1 MTTTKLPLK
10 AYKEHPKKDLKGN
23 DVPKVVLTP
32 TQHKITLIAQTHFSG
47 IASTHFNIHKQLTD
61 TDIVDENGQ
70 IIGQKPLNPYQL
82 HTINAIEPKTF
93 YSRALGFNTCGK
105 DIITTWHNGVEIPHA
120 FTCKNRSCFHCNSVK
135 AKKRTLTFIQGIS
148 DLVLNNQ
155 ISMQNLRL
163 MMITL
168 SPKNGDLE
176 QLNNMA
182 RALCGHVKHMMKVK
196 RNGFKDRFAPKGVF
210 GYIMGVEYVGDSFK
224 TQLAVGKCHPHVHIL
239 LVVDWDYYTKPIP
252 PKPSKAKR
260 PPKKPKP
267 PKSRYLTSFELSE
280 MFAKE
285 LKRGMVVGDHND
297 KEYNK
302 QLWLDK
308 EERTKMER
316 NPVRVQLEGNNV
328 DMEIVFDG
336 RKFANKYAKRSKERA
351 EKNLHSALHEI
362 LKGFKLEASQEETD
376 PQEPTDQQDSPTQD
390 TQDQEPTPE
399 QIAKDFTREL
409 EEETKDAV
417 GYPDSG
423 ADSPEQLRLLSALDY
438 KNQCQYEEQ
447 KRQYEAG
454 ECDEEPTP
462 FKPWAMIY
470 EEQKKWLRSFSSGG
484 SLAKCKL
491 RPLET
496 INTPP
501 ERAQIYH
508 NCGVKAQGIKL
519 RGKADRHK
527 RLDAYLIEHG
537 ALECEASDIITDF
550 KHQELGIYEQ
560 AHGVTLGTSWRNL
573 VDRAVSSSEEKTLLD
588 KVLDYLKR
596 AFDPCDKDTFGTF
609 KERSKNGEFIPYE
622 DPLWEE
628 LEENTPYNY
637 RMWLIAKMC
646 YAYALDTY
654 TTGDESIFLHDE
666 VVDQAIKKALK
677 VSDDDDVPTP
687 LDTKQRKALL
697 SEISELVGLSL
708 PDEPDDL
715 ERQEQELEELTAKQ
729 QRRQGLVA
737 TPPKDEQPP
746 QEELPPKDEQQAE
759 ELIAFS
765 FASDSEC
772 VPTDYDPNI
781 FGDPQDT
788 FIPDDYQPPSE
799 VQEEQTQE
807 LEAYDDPQ
815 DTFIPDDWQTPDD
828 ACSGMAFAMCEAQT
842 DETNLHFT

>member
-1 MTTTKLPLK
+1 MRKETTNNL
-10 AYKEHPKKDLKGN
+10 AYKTPPKKDLKSN
-23 DVPKVVLTP
+23 NFSKKNLKSNEISLTP

-82 HTINAIEPKTF
+82 HTINAIQPKTF

-105 DIITTWHNGVEIPHA
+105 DIITTWHNGIEIPHA
-120 FTCKNRSCFHCNSVK
+120 FTCKNRACFHCNSVK

-176 QLNNMA
+176 QLNNMV
-182 RALCGHVKHMMKVK
+182 RALREHVKHMMKVK

-210 GYIMGVEYVGDSFK
+210 GYIMGAEFVGDSFN

-239 LVVDWDYYTKPIP
+239 LVVDWEHYTKPIP

-302 QLWLDK
+302 SLWKLNR
-308 EERTKMER
+308 EEEEEMEARGEKIPQKAERALTK
-316 NPVRVQLEGNNV
+316 VQLEGNNV
-328 DMEIVFDG
+328 NIKIVFDG

-390 TQDQEPTPE
+390 TQDQEPTPT
-399 QIAKDFTREL
+399 QIAKDFTRAL
-409 EEETKDAV
+409 EKEAKDAV

-423 ADSPEQLRLLSALDY
+423 ADSPEQQRLVAMLDY

-462 FKPWAMIY
+462 FKPIAMIY
-470 EEQKKWLRSFSSGG
+470 AEQQKGLRSFSSGG

-491 RPLET
+491 RTLET

-537 ALECEASDIITDF
+537 ALECEASGIITDF

-609 KERSKNGEFIPYE
+609 KERRENGGFIPYE

-637 RMWLIAKMC
+637 RMWIIAKMC

-654 TTGDESIFLHDE
+654 TSGDESIFLHDE
-666 VVDQAIKKALK
+666 VVDQAINKALK
-677 VSDDDDVPTP
+677 INDDDDVPTP
-687 LDTKQRKALL
+687 LDAKQRKALL
-697 SEISELVGLSL
+697 SEISELAGLYL

-715 ERQEQELEELTAKQ
+715 ERQEQELEELIAKQ
-729 QRRQGLVA
+729 QRK
-737 TPPKDEQPP
+737 P
-746 QEELPPKDEQQAE
+746 
-759 ELIAFS
+759 
-765 FASDSEC
+765 
-772 VPTDYDPNI
+772 
-781 FGDPQDT
+781 
-788 FIPDDYQPPSE
+788 
-799 VQEEQTQE
+799 
-807 LEAYDDPQ
+807 
-815 DTFIPDDWQTPDD
+815 
-828 ACSGMAFAMCEAQT
+828 
-842 DETNLHFT
+842 

>member
-1 MTTTKLPLK
+1 MKNEKATKNLAYKKPPKKNLKGDNSPKIQLTTT
-10 AYKEHPKKDLKGN
+10 
-23 DVPKVVLTP
+23 
-32 TQHKITLIAQTHFSG
+32 QRKIALVAQTHFSG

-61 TDIVDENGQ
+61 THEVDENGL
-70 IIGQKPLNPYQL
+70 IIEQKPLNPYQL
-82 HTINAIEPKTF
+82 HTINAIQPKTF

-120 FTCKNRSCFHCNSVK
+120 FTCKNRACFHCNSVK

-163 MMITL
+163 MMVTL

-176 QLNNMA
+176 QLNNMV
-182 RALCGHVKHMMKVK
+182 RALREHVKHMMKVK
-196 RNGFKDRFAPKGVF
+196 RNGFKDRFAPNGVF
-210 GYIMGVEYVGDSFK
+210 GYIMGVEFVGDSFN

-285 LKRGMVVGDHND
+285 LGRKMIVGDHND
-297 KEYNK
+297 KEYNT

-308 EERTKMER
+308 AERTKTAR

-328 DMEIVFDG
+328 DMRIVFDG

-376 PQEPTDQQDSPTQD
+376 TEDAS
-390 TQDQEPTPE
+390 PE
-399 QIAKDFTREL
+399 QMAKDFTRAL
-409 EEETKDAV
+409 EKEAKDAV

-423 ADSPEQLRLLSALDY
+423 ADSPEQQRLVAMLDY
-438 KNQCQYEEQ
+438 KNQCQYE
-447 KRQYEAG
+447 KDG
-454 ECDEEPTP
+454 TP

-550 KHQELGIYEQ
+550 KHQELGIYEK

-588 KVLDYLKR
+588 KVLDYLKK
-596 AFDPCDKDTFGTF
+596 AFDPYDKDTFGTF
-609 KERSKNGEFIPYE
+609 KERRENGGFIPYD
-622 DPLWEE
+622 DPLW
-628 LEENTPYNY
+628 
-637 RMWLIAKMC
+637 
-646 YAYALDTY
+646 
-654 TTGDESIFLHDE
+654 G
-666 VVDQAIKKALK
+666 
-677 VSDDDDVPTP
+677 
-687 LDTKQRKALL
+687 
-697 SEISELVGLSL
+697 G
-708 PDEPDDL
+708 
-715 ERQEQELEELTAKQ
+715 
-729 QRRQGLVA
+729 
-737 TPPKDEQPP
+737 
-746 QEELPPKDEQQAE
+746 
-759 ELIAFS
+759 
-765 FASDSEC
+765 
-772 VPTDYDPNI
+772 
-781 FGDPQDT
+781 
-788 FIPDDYQPPSE
+788 
-799 VQEEQTQE
+799 
-807 LEAYDDPQ
+807 
-815 DTFIPDDWQTPDD
+815 
-828 ACSGMAFAMCEAQT
+828 
-842 DETNLHFT
+842 

>member
-1 MTTTKLPLK
+1 MTQETTNNL
-10 AYKEHPKKDLKGN
+10 AYKTPPKKDLKSN
-23 DVPKVVLTP
+23 NFSKKNLKSNEISLTP

-70 IIGQKPLNPYQL
+70 IIGQKPPNPYQL

-105 DIITTWHNGVEIPHA
+105 DIITTWHNGIEIPHA
-120 FTCKNRSCFHCNSVK
+120 FTCKNRACFHCNSVK

-148 DLVLNNQ
+148 DLVLNGS

-176 QLNNMA
+176 QLNNMV
-182 RALCGHVKHMMKVK
+182 RALREHVKHMMKVK
-196 RNGFKDRFAPKGVF
+196 RNGFKDRFAPNGVF
-210 GYIMGVEYVGDSFK
+210 GYIMGAEFVGDSFN

-285 LKRGMVVGDHND
+285 LERGMVVGDHND

-308 EERTKMER
+308 AERTKTER
-316 NPVRVQLEGNNV
+316 ALTKVQLEGNNV
-328 DMEIVFDG
+328 DMRIVFDG

-376 PQEPTDQQDSPTQD
+376 AEDAS
-390 TQDQEPTPE
+390 PE
-399 QIAKDFTREL
+399 QMAKDFTRAL
-409 EEETKDAV
+409 EKEAKDAV

-423 ADSPEQLRLLSALDY
+423 ADSPEQQRLVAMLDY
-438 KNQCQYEEQ
+438 KNQCQYE
-447 KRQYEAG
+447 KDG
-454 ECDEEPTP
+454 TP
-462 FKPWAMIY
+462 FKPIAMIY
-470 EEQKKWLRSFSSGG
+470 AEQQKGLRSFSSGG

-537 ALECEASDIITDF
+537 ALECEASGIITDF
-550 KHQELGIYEQ
+550 KHQELGIYEK
-560 AHGVTLGTSWRNL
+560 AHGVELGDAWKDL
-573 VDRAVSSSEEKTLLD
+573 VDEGIKENGNIGGMPLLD
-588 KVLDYLKR
+588 KVLAKLR
-596 AFDPCDKDTFGTF
+596 EAFSKDKEQDNKSSNPRF
-609 KERSKNGEFIPYE
+609 NPYKSS
-622 DPLWEE
+622 LWQA
-628 LEENTPYNY
+628 LEEKEGGTPYNY
-637 RMWLIAKMC
+637 KLWLIAKMC

-666 VVDQAIKKALK
+666 VVDHAIKKALK
-677 VSDDDDVPTP
+677 ISDDDEEDTP
-687 LDTKQRKALL
+687 VQGNGRPLGELLEEALAKQ
-697 SEISELVGLSL
+697 
-708 PDEPDDL
+708 PDDL
-715 ERQEQELEELTAKQ
+715 ERQE
-729 QRRQGLVA
+729 GLIA

-746 QEELPPKDEQQAE
+746 QEELPPTDEQQAN
-759 ELIAFS
+759 ELIALSFS
-765 FASDSEC
+765 NDEC

-781 FGDPQDT
+781 FGDTQDT
-788 FIPDDYQPPSE
+788 FIPDDYQPPKE

-807 LEAYDDPQ
+807 LIANDDPQ
-815 DTFIPDDWQTPDD
+815 ETFIPDDWQTPDD
-828 ACSGMAFAMCEAQT
+828 AFSEFAFAMCEAQT
-842 DETNLHFT
+842 DETNLHST

>member
-1 MTTTKLPLK
+1 MKNKETTKKKPTKNPLRK
-10 AYKEHPKKDLKGN
+10 ALSQAN
-23 DVPKVVLTP
+23 VPKVSLTT
-32 TQHKITLIAQTHFSG
+32 TQRKIALVAQTHFSG
-47 IASTHFNIHKQLTD
+47 IANTHFHIHRQLMD

-82 HTINAIEPKTF
+82 HTINAIQPKTF

-120 FTCKNRSCFHCNSVK
+120 FTCKNRACFHCNSVK

-176 QLNNMA
+176 QLNNMV
-182 RALCGHVKHMMKVK
+182 RALREHVKHMMKVK

-210 GYIMGVEYVGDSFK
+210 GHIMGVEFVGDSFN

-297 KEYNK
+297 KEYNT

-308 EERTKMER
+308 EARTKTAR
-316 NPVRVQLEGNNV
+316 NPVKVQLEGNNV
-328 DMEIVFDG
+328 DMRIVFDG

-376 PQEPTDQQDSPTQD
+376 PQEPT
-390 TQDQEPTPE
+390 PE

-409 EEETKDAV
+409 EKETKDAV

-423 ADSPEQLRLLSALDY
+423 ADSPEQLRLLGMQDY
-438 KNQCQYEEQ
+438 KNQ
-447 KRQYEAG
+447 RQYEKDG
-454 ECDEEPTP
+454 TP
-462 FKPWAMIY
+462 FKPLSLIY
-470 EEQKKWLRSFSSGG
+470 AEQQKGLRSFSSGG

-519 RGKADRHK
+519 RGKADRDK
-527 RLDAYLIEHG
+527 RLDAYLIEQG

-560 AHGVTLGTSWRNL
+560 AHGVELGGAWKAL
-573 VDRAVSSSEEKTLLD
+573 VDRAVSESEEKTLLD
-588 KVLDYLKR
+588 KVLDYLQR
-596 AFDPCDKDTFGTF
+596 AFDPCGKGTFGTF
-609 KERSKNGEFIPYE
+609 KERRENGGFIPYK
-622 DPLWEE
+622 DPLWKE

-654 TTGDESIFLHDE
+654 TSGDESIFLHDE

-677 VSDDDDVPTP
+677 ISDDSDDDDVPTP

-697 SEISELVGLSL
+697 SEISELVALSL

-715 ERQEQELEELTAKQ
+715 ERQEQELEELIAEQ

-737 TPPKDEQPP
+737 PPPKDEQPP
-746 QEELPPKDEQQAE
+746 QDEQQAN
-759 ELIAFS
+759 ELIALS
-765 FASDSEC
+765 LPSDEC

-781 FGDPQDT
+781 FGDLQET
-788 FIPDDYQPPSE
+788 YIPDDYQTPDE
-799 VQEEQTQE
+799 VQEQQTQE
-807 LEAYDDPQ
+807 LIANDDPQ
-815 DTFIPDDWQTPDD
+815 ETFIPDDWQTPDD
-828 ACSGMAFAMCEAQT
+828 ACSDVAFAMCEALP

>member
-1 MTTTKLPLK
+1 MNQETTKKKPTKNPLRK
-10 AYKEHPKKDLKGN
+10 TLSQAN
-23 DVPKVVLTP
+23 APKVSLTP

-47 IASTHFNIHKQLTD
+47 IASTHFNIHKQLMD
-61 TDIVDENGQ
+61 TDIVDENGL
-70 IIGQKPLNPYQL
+70 IIGQKPPNPYQL
-82 HTINAIEPKTF
+82 HTINAIQPKTF

-120 FTCKNRSCFHCNSVK
+120 FTCKNRACFHCNSVK

-182 RALCGHVKHMMKVK
+182 RALCKHVNHMMKVK

-210 GYIMGVEYVGDSFK
+210 GYIMGVEFVGDSFK

-285 LKRGMVVGDHND
+285 LERGMVVGDHND

-302 QLWLDK
+302 SLWK
-308 EERTKMER
+308 QNREEEEEMEARGEKIPQKAERDLTK
-316 NPVRVQLEGNNV
+316 VQLEGNNV
-328 DMEIVFDG
+328 DIKILFDG

-390 TQDQEPTPE
+390 AQDQEPTPT
-399 QIAKDFTREL
+399 QIAKDFTRAL
-409 EEETKDAV
+409 EKEAKDAV

-423 ADSPEQLRLLSALDY
+423 ADSPEQQRLVAMLDY
-438 KNQCQYEEQ
+438 KNQRQYEEQ

-508 NCGVKAQGIKL
+508 DCGVKAQGIKL

-527 RLDAYLIEHG
+527 RLDAYLIEQG
-537 ALECEASDIITDF
+537 ALECKASGIITDF
-550 KHQELGIYEQ
+550 KHQELGIYEK
-560 AHGVTLGTSWRNL
+560 AHGVELGDVWKAL
-573 VDRAVSSSEEKTLLD
+573 VDEAVEYSREMTLLD
-588 KVLDYLKR
+588 KVLYKLKKV
-596 AFDPCDKDTFGTF
+596 FDTKTLA
-609 KERSKNGEFIPYE
+609 ERSKNDEFIPYD

-654 TTGDESIFLHDE
+654 TSGDESIFLHDE

-677 VSDDDDVPTP
+677 MSDDDDVPTP

-729 QRRQGLVA
+729 QRRQGLKA
-737 TPPKDEQPP
+737 P
-746 QEELPPKDEQQAE
+746 
-759 ELIAFS
+759 
-765 FASDSEC
+765 
-772 VPTDYDPNI
+772 
-781 FGDPQDT
+781 
-788 FIPDDYQPPSE
+788 
-799 VQEEQTQE
+799 
-807 LEAYDDPQ
+807 
-815 DTFIPDDWQTPDD
+815 
-828 ACSGMAFAMCEAQT
+828 
-842 DETNLHFT
+842 

>member
-1 MTTTKLPLK
+1 M
-10 AYKEHPKKDLKGN
+10 
-23 DVPKVVLTP
+23 V
-32 TQHKITLIAQTHFSG
+32 
-47 IASTHFNIHKQLTD
+47 
-61 TDIVDENGQ
+61 
-70 IIGQKPLNPYQL
+70 
-82 HTINAIEPKTF
+82 
-93 YSRALGFNTCGK
+93 RALR
-105 DIITTWHNGVEIPHA
+105 E
-120 FTCKNRSCFHCNSVK
+120 
-135 AKKRTLTFIQGIS
+135 
-148 DLVLNNQ
+148 
-155 ISMQNLRL
+155 
-163 MMITL
+163 
-168 SPKNGDLE
+168 
-176 QLNNMA
+176 
-182 RALCGHVKHMMKVK
+182 HVKHMMKVK

-210 GYIMGVEYVGDSFK
+210 GHIMGVEFVGDSFN

-285 LKRGMVVGDHND
+285 LERGMVVSDHND

-308 EERTKMER
+308 EERTKTER
-316 NPVRVQLEGNNV
+316 ALTKVQLEGNNV
-328 DMEIVFDG
+328 DMRIVFDG

-376 PQEPTDQQDSPTQD
+376 ANDAS
-390 TQDQEPTPE
+390 PE
-399 QIAKDFTREL
+399 QIAKDFTRAL
-409 EEETKDAV
+409 EKEAKDAV

-423 ADSPEQLRLLSALDY
+423 ADSPEQQRLVAMLDY
-438 KNQCQYEEQ
+438 KNQRQYEED
-447 KRQYEAG
+447 G
-454 ECDEEPTP
+454 TP
-462 FKPWAMIY
+462 FKPIAMIY
-470 EEQKKWLRSFSSGG
+470 AEQQKGLRSFSSGG

-527 RLDAYLIEHG
+527 RLDAYLIEQG
-537 ALECEASDIITDF
+537 ALECEASGIITDF
-550 KHQELGIYEQ
+550 KHQELDIYEK
-560 AHGVTLGTSWRNL
+560 AHGVELGGAWKTL
-573 VDRAVSSSEEKTLLD
+573 VDQAVSESEEETLLD
-588 KVLDYLKR
+588 KVLDKLKE
-596 AFDPCDKDTFGTF
+596 AFDPATLV
-609 KERSKNGEFIPYE
+609 ERRKNGEFIPYE
-622 DPLWEE
+622 DPLWKE

-677 VSDDDDVPTP
+677 MSDDDDVPTP

-697 SEISELVGLSL
+697 SEISELVALSL

-715 ERQEQELEELTAKQ
+715 ERQEQELEELIAKQ
-729 QRRQGLVA
+729 QRRQGLEA

-746 QEELPPKDEQQAE
+746 QEELPPKDEQQAN
-759 ELIAFS
+759 ELIALS
-765 FASDSEC
+765 LSNDEC

-781 FGDPQDT
+781 FGDTQDT
-788 FIPDDYQPPSE
+788 FIPDDYQPPNE

-807 LEAYDDPQ
+807 LIANDDPQ

-828 ACSGMAFAMCEAQT
+828 AFSDVALAMCEAQT

>member
-1 MTTTKLPLK
+1 MQISTKLPLK
-10 AYKEHPKKDLKGN
+10 SYKPKAKKSLKSGDN
-23 DVPKVVLTP
+23 VPKVVLTP

-47 IASTHFNIHKQLTD
+47 IASTHFNIHKQLMD

-120 FTCKNRSCFHCNSVK
+120 FTCKNRACFHCNSVK

-148 DLVLNNQ
+148 DLILNNQ

-176 QLNNMA
+176 QLNNMV
-182 RALCGHVKHMMKVK
+182 RALREHVKHMMKVK
-196 RNGFKDRFAPKGVF
+196 RNGFKDRFAPNGVF
-210 GYIMGVEYVGDSFK
+210 GYIMGAEFVGDSFN

-239 LVVDWDYYTKPIP
+239 LVVDWEHYTKPIP

-285 LKRGMVVGDHND
+285 LERGMVVGDHND
-297 KEYNK
+297 KEYNT

-308 EERTKMER
+308 AERTKTAR
-316 NPVRVQLEGNNV
+316 DPVRVQLEGNNV
-328 DMEIVFDG
+328 DMRIVFDG

-376 PQEPTDQQDSPTQD
+376 AEDAS
-390 TQDQEPTPE
+390 PE
-399 QIAKDFTREL
+399 QMAKDFTRAL
-409 EEETKDAV
+409 EKEAKDAV

-423 ADSPEQLRLLSALDY
+423 ADSPEQQRLVAMLDY
-438 KNQCQYEEQ
+438 KNQ
-447 KRQYEAG
+447 RQYEKDG
-454 ECDEEPTP
+454 TP
-462 FKPWAMIY
+462 FKPIAMIY
-470 EEQKKWLRSFSSGG
+470 AEQQKGLRSFSSGG

-527 RLDAYLIEHG
+527 RLDAYLIEQG
-537 ALECEASDIITDF
+537 ALECEASGIITDF
-550 KHQELGIYEQ
+550 KHQELGIYEK
-560 AHGVTLGTSWRNL
+560 AHGVTLGTSWKAL

-609 KERSKNGEFIPYE
+609 KERRENGGFIPYD

-654 TTGDESIFLHDE
+654 TSGDESIFLHDE
-666 VVDQAIKKALK
+666 VVDQAINKALALK
-677 VSDDDDVPTP
+677 VSE
-687 LDTKQRKALL
+687 KALL
-697 SEISELVGLSL
+697 SEISELVALSL

-715 ERQEQELEELTAKQ
+715 ERQEGLE
-729 QRRQGLVA
+729 A
-737 TPPKDEQPP
+737 TP
-746 QEELPPKDEQQAE
+746 
-759 ELIAFS
+759 
-765 FASDSEC
+765 
-772 VPTDYDPNI
+772 
-781 FGDPQDT
+781 
-788 FIPDDYQPPSE
+788 
-799 VQEEQTQE
+799 
-807 LEAYDDPQ
+807 
-815 DTFIPDDWQTPDD
+815 
-828 ACSGMAFAMCEAQT
+828 
-842 DETNLHFT
+842 

>member
-1 MTTTKLPLK
+1 MTNKETTKNL
-10 AYKEHPKKDLKGN
+10 AYKKPPKKNLKGN
-23 DVPKVVLTP
+23 DAPKVSLTP

-61 TDIVDENGQ
+61 TDIVDENGL
-70 IIGQKPLNPYQL
+70 IIEQKPLNPYQL

-120 FTCKNRSCFHCNSVK
+120 FTCKNRACFHCNSVK

-176 QLNNMA
+176 QLNNMV
-182 RALCGHVKHMMKVK
+182 RALREHVKHMMKVK
-196 RNGFKDRFAPKGVF
+196 KNGFKDRFAPKGVF
-210 GYIMGVEYVGDSFK
+210 GHIMGVEFVGDSFN

-302 QLWLDK
+302 SLWKLNR
-308 EERTKMER
+308 EEEEEMEARGEKIPQKAKRNLTK
-316 NPVRVQLEGNNV
+316 VQLEGNNV
-328 DMEIVFDG
+328 DMRIVFDG

-376 PQEPTDQQDSPTQD
+376 ADDAS
-390 TQDQEPTPE
+390 PE
-399 QIAKDFTREL
+399 QMAKDFTRAL
-409 EEETKDAV
+409 EKEAKDAV

-423 ADSPEQLRLLSALDY
+423 ADSPEQQRLVAMLDY
-438 KNQCQYEEQ
+438 KNQ
-447 KRQYEAG
+447 RQYEKDG
-454 ECDEEPTP
+454 TP

-519 RGKADRHK
+519 RGKGDRHK

-537 ALECEASDIITDF
+537 ALECEASDTITDF

-560 AHGVTLGTSWRNL
+560 AHGVELGDAWKDL
-573 VDRAVSSSEEKTLLD
+573 VDEAVEYSREMTLLD
-588 KVLDYLKR
+588 KVLDKLKEV
-596 AFDPCDKDTFGTF
+596 FDTKTLASRRKYG
-609 KERSKNGEFIPYE
+609 GFIPYD

-666 VVDQAIKKALK
+666 VVDHAIKKALK
-677 VSDDDDVPTP
+677 ISDDDDEEDTP
-687 LDTKQRKALL
+687 IRGNGKPLGEQLEEALAKKLAKQ
-697 SEISELVGLSL
+697 
-708 PDEPDDL
+708 PDDL
-715 ERQEQELEELTAKQ
+715 ERQE
-729 QRRQGLVA
+729 GLVA

-746 QEELPPKDEQQAE
+746 QEELPPKDEQQAN
-759 ELIAFS
+759 ELIALS
-765 FASDSEC
+765 LPNDEC

-807 LEAYDDPQ
+807 LIANDDPQ